1 MPPHSQS
8 LEEEGAMIVAFKLV
22 RNNQFQEQSITD
34 ILMSPAKLGP
44 NNSGTRNIQDN
55 LSDLKAQVA
64 ANNSGIRLLKQ
75 LVNEYDLDTVHSYM
89 EYIQKNAE
97 VAVRSMLK
105 EFAMKHG
112 PKTQAVDYMGMFHH
126 PYLFILIF
134 FNIYIYIK
142 HYLSFLIDIR

>member
-75 LVNEYDLDTVHSYM
+75 LVNEYDLDTVHFQNNFMIKLNFSSCLANFNF
-89 EYIQKNAE
+89 E
-97 VAVRSMLK
+97 LK
-105 EFAMKHG
+105 
-112 PKTQAVDYMGMFHH
+112 
-126 PYLFILIF
+126 
-134 FNIYIYIK
+134 
-142 HYLSFLIDIR
+142 

>member
-1 MPPHSQS
+1 MTNKGSMPPHSQS

-22 RNNQFQEQSITD
+22 TNNQFQEQAITD

-75 LVNEYDLDTVHSYM
+75 LVDEYNLDTVHSYM
-89 EYIQKNAE
+89 EFIQKNAE
-97 VAVRSMLK
+97 IAVRSMLK
-105 EFAMKHG
+105 EFARG
-112 PKTQAVDYMGMFHH
+112 QGSRTQAVDYMGKKSFK
-126 PYLFILIF
+126 LF
-134 FNIYIYIK
+134 
-142 HYLSFLIDIR
+142 SFS